1 MNPKSTKYLQ
11 QSIAMEPAT
20 RRKKHFETADEVLRL
35 PTHNGQ
41 CLPLQKE
48 TSKII
53 TDLEGFEPPTSG
65 LEARRYIL
73 AKPQIQHILLYQVVF
88 RDNKMNGIDII
99 LHDNMTGGVLLQR

>member
-1 MNPKSTKYLQ
+1 MSDVSKDN
-11 QSIAMEPAT
+11 
-20 RRKKHFETADEVLRL
+20 LRE
-35 PTHNGQ
+35 
-41 CLPLQKE
+41 K
-48 TSKII
+48 I

-99 LHDNMTGGVLLQR
+99 LHDNMTVGALLQMWVLPTHSLLQILP